1 MGTSYDEHNETPSLP
16 GMTPVF
22 VEKHGAKSQYSH
34 TQRREWGT
42 RNLFIAALIMALIFC
57 VGLTAGWQFGFQSAL
72 NSSVLL
78 GRELPS
84 IERAIETQREDLI
97 ASVRPAV
104 VQINVKGKTSNSNGS
119 GVIIDKRGYIVTN
132 AHVIAGEQTIEV
144 VLYNGQMLTASLV
157 GTAAADDLAVIKINP
172 QQTVLHT
179 VRLGDSSSLQV
190 GQMVMAIGNP
200 LGINQTVTS
209 GIVSALGRNVAT
221 GKNGQ
226 ILPSTIQ
233 TDAAINPGNS
243 GGALVDMSGAVIG
256 IPTLTAID
264 PEYKTPANGVG
275 FAIPSNR
282 VSFIVPQLIASGR
295 VMHTGRAALEA
306 QVVDV
311 DPIIAAQEHL
321 AATQGALIVS
331 VISGGAASR
340 AGLKRGD
347 IIVTVDNRPVS
358 NVLSLSDTLLDKDLG
373 DVVAVQFYRGNQLQ
387 TVQVKLGELP
397 AL

>member
-1 MGTSYDEHNETPSLP
+1 MGTSYDEHNEAPSLP
-16 GMTPVF
+16 GTTPTV
-22 VEKHGAKSQYSH
+22 VARHGVKPQYSH
-34 TQRREWGT
+34 TQRREWST
-42 RNLFIAALIMALIFC
+42 RSLFLAALIMALIFC
-57 VGLTAGWQFGFQSAL
+57 IGLTAGWQFGFQSAL
-72 NSSVLL
+72 NSPALL
-78 GRELPS
+78 GHELPS
-84 IERAIETQREDLI
+84 IERTIETQREELI
-97 ASVRPAV
+97 TAVRPAV

-119 GVIIDKRGYIVTN
+119 GVIVDKRGYIVTN

-144 VLYNGQMLTASLV
+144 VLYNGQMLPASLI
-157 GTAAADDLAVIKINP
+157 GTAVADDLAVIKVDP
-172 QQTVLHT
+172 QHTVLHT
-179 VRLGDSSSLQV
+179 VKLGDSSNLEV

-221 GKNGQ
+221 GKNGL

-275 FAIPSNR
+275 FAIPANR
-282 VSFIVPQLIASGR
+282 VAFIVPQLIASGR
-295 VMHTGRAALEA
+295 VLHTGRAALEV

-321 AATQGALIVS
+321 TTTQGALVVS
-331 VISGGAASR
+331 IISGGAASQ

-347 IIVTVDNRPVS
+347 IIVSVDNRPVS

-387 TVQVKLGELP
+387 TVKVKLGELP